1 MEGYRLGQLLY
12 HSSSTAVSVY
22 EALSP
27 QGEPVIVKTYE
38 KASPEEA
45 NEQVTEAL
53 LQMRVEHPNTCRLLD
68 LQLTTLSGRSLRV
81 HLILERLERDLK
93 KDILMRNSEQRPY
106 TEEDLLAMV
115 QQIGSALVY
124 AKNKVKSKTEYRSQR
139 HKA

>member
-38 KASPEEA
+38 KESPEEA

-106 TEEDLLAMV
+106 TEGDLLSMV

-124 AKNKVKSKTEYRSQR
+124 AKNKVKSKAEYRSQR